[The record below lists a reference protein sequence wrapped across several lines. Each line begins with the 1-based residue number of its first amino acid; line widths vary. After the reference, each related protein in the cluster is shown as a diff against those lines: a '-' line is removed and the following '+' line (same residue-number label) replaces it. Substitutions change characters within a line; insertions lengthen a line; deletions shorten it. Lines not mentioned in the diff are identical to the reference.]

1 MARAPW
7 VLVGG
12 LGFIGEHLAY
22 RLLRL
27 GLEAVILTRRGS
39 IKRRRRLARRLEK
52 AGVQLVS
59 SQRDFIGEEDIE
71 NLSPAVI
78 YHLAGKASGS
88 WKVQWEAHA
97 GLAER
102 VVRAATRVGA
112 RIVYVSS
119 IAVASDAAKAPPG
132 EVVTE
137 YDVPPGPQ
145 AAFETIHAETKAAGE
160 RVVSSSGGKWVIAR
174 PGLVYGPGEAHGEVK
189 LLRTA
194 AKLRVAPVS
203 RRVPIVHVADVA
215 DILSMAG
222 YGGFDGKVLHLVSE
236 YTLGDLAG
244 ELCSGRCLRASIDRL
259 LSLGQLAPRSS
270 KLRLAWSLVRRKYRY
285 RTRVFH
291 TYPWRL
297 GPV

>member
-132 EVVTE
+132 EVITE
-137 YDVPPGPQ
+137 YDIPPGPE

-174 PGLVYGPGEAHGEVK
+174 PGLVYGPGEVHSEVK

-194 AKLRVAPVS
+194 AKLRVIPVS
-203 RRVPIVHVADVA
+203 RLVPIVHVADVA
-215 DILSMAG
+215 DVLSMAG
-222 YGGFDGKVLHLVSE
+222 HGGLDGMVIHLVSN

-244 ELCSGRCLRASIDRL
+244 QLCSGRCLRASVDKL
-259 LSLGQLAPRSS
+259 LSLGRLAPRSS

-285 RTRVFH
+285 RSRVLRA
-291 TYPWRL
+291 YSWRL